1 MDAGRRPTWIVD
13 FHGRHRPRGHV
24 VVEVPGGQVVEH
36 VPNSLD
42 AVILACDR
50 RPPGRL
56 SIAAHFAN
64 EPPGAMFK
72 QKAALL
78 YPFFAIVLWAGN
90 VIASRLSAHTIGPEA
105 ITFYRLLLAVAL
117 MSLFVARPAW
127 QNRAAIWPH
136 VGQFA
141 ILGFLAMCLFQCLSY
156 LAAETTTAT
165 NMAVFT
171 ALTPL
176 LTVVISAVLLGE
188 EPTLGVVGGGVLSL
202 AGLIYLVSGG
212 DLSALLRGG
221 VHPGDALMLLAAFVY
236 ALYGVLLKRWN
247 LPVTGW
253 QSTYMQALCALVVM
267 FPAFLATPAPL
278 RSLNM
283 QTLPLI
289 GYAGG
294 LASVVLPFLWIRG
307 VAKLGPNRCAV
318 FMNLLPVLTA
328 AAAIGMLGEPVR
340 VFHVIGGGLALAGVA
355 CAQAFRRPLIRRPA
369 QSAA

>member
-1 MDAGRRPTWIVD
+1 MDATD
-13 FHGRHRPRGHV
+13 Y
-24 VVEVPGGQVVEH
+24 
-36 VPNSLD
+36 L
-42 AVILACDR
+42 L
-50 RPPGRL
+50 RL
-56 SIAAHFAN
+56 ISPKRAAEIMVKH
-64 EPPGAMFK
+64 
-72 QKAALL
+72 KAALL
-78 YPFFAIVLWAGN
+78 YPFVAIVLWAGN
-90 VIASRLSAHTIGPEA
+90 VIASRLSAHTIGPQA

-127 QNRAAIWPH
+127 RNRAVIWPH
-136 VGQFA
+136 LGQFA
-141 ILGFLAMCLFQCLSY
+141 ILGFLAMCLFQSLSY

-176 LTVVISAVLLGE
+176 LTVGLSAAMLGE
-188 EPTLGVVGGGVLSL
+188 DPTLGMIGGGVLSF

-212 DLSALLRGG
+212 DLSSLARDGI
-221 VHPGDALMLLAAFVY
+221 HPGDALMLLAAFVY

-253 QSTYMQALCALVVM
+253 QSTYMQGLCALAVM

-278 RSLNM
+278 RQLNAE
-283 QTLPLI
+283 TLPLI

-307 VAKLGPNRCAV
+307 VQQLGPNRCAA

-328 AAAIGMLGEPVR
+328 AAAIIMLGEPVR
-340 VFHVIGGGLALAGVA
+340 PFHVIGGGLALAGVA
-355 CAQAFRRPLIRRPA
+355 AAQAFRRPLRRRTVVISGEGGAP
-369 QSAA
+369 